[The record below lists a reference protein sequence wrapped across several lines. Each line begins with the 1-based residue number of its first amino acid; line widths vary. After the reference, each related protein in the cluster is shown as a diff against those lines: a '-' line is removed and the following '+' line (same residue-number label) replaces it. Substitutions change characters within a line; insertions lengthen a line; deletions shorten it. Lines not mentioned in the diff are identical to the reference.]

1 MPFISMLGNGGILW
15 IIIGLVLAIDPKHR
29 KMAWV
34 LFLALGIEF
43 LLCNVLLKNLFAMP
57 RPCDLNPSVALL
69 IPKPQDYSFPSGHTA
84 SSFAAV
90 TVLYL
95 MGVKRWYWALVLAGL
110 IAFSRMYLDVHFP
123 IDILGGDL
131 CRYFV
136 WFSGL

>member
-1 MPFISMLGNGGILW
+1 MNRLMWCDGCIKFS
-15 IIIGLVLAIDPKHR
+15 R
-29 KMAWV
+29 
-34 LFLALGIEF
+34 F

-95 MGVKRWYWALVLAGL
+95 MGVKRWYWALVPAGL

-123 IDILGGDL
+123 IDILGGSL
-131 CRYFV
+131 
-136 WFSGL
+136 